1 MIKNQNRKGFTLIE
15 MVISLGIFMLF
26 LTAIF
31 GTYIRITGLQQK
43 TNLSREAIAEAR
55 EVMSYISDE
64 IKDKAIDYSCYKAL
78 FPCVNGISGN
88 NVEEISLISKDGLQ
102 RTIIKKIHD
111 SETGKIYLTSLNQA
125 RTNLANQ
132 QWIDQAQESK
142 LHSDT
147 LEFRDVIFQI
157 TPNQDPF
164 SNDIE
169 IASRDD
175 LQFQPVMHI
184 NLNVAQPESED
195 GKVILETSVSSRIYN
210 SF

>member
-1 MIKNQNRKGFTLIE
+1 
-15 MVISLGIFMLF
+15 MLF
-26 LTAIF
+26 LTAMF

-55 EVMSYISDE
+55 EVMTYISDE
-64 IKDKAIDYSCYKAL
+64 VKDKAIDYSCYKDL
-78 FPCVNGISGN
+78 FPCVNGINGN

-102 RTIIKKIHD
+102 RTIIKKIHEP
-111 SETGKIYLTSLNQA
+111 ETGKIYLTTLNQS
-125 RTNLANQ
+125 RTNTANQ
-132 QWIDQAQESK
+132 QWIDQTQESQ
-142 LHSDT
+142 LHPDT
-147 LEFRDVIFQI
+147 LEFKDVIFQI

-175 LQFQPVMHI
+175 LQYQPVIHI
-184 NLNVAQPESED
+184 DLNVAQPESNSTI
-195 GKVILETSVSSRIYN
+195 VLETSVSSRIYN